1 MIKPKHEDV
10 PENIW
15 QVAAGDG
22 ERNYWD
28 IFRQFGV
35 MLIGPGG
42 EGDYTKHKDAY
53 NRMTPARRRPIRQ
66 FVEVADKDDYVVLK
80 HRSGSKW
87 IAIAI
92 GRIKPGYYFK
102 PVFGDV
108 EGFQLQHCRRVD
120 WRQTSE
126 KPIPGLGR
134 GGGCFSQV
142 IKARDV
148 VKRRWEKGK
157 PIHKFDRIPNNPK
170 SIELIDSL
178 VIKGLPRQNAKR
190 IANEIERLKS
200 LAEWYEDNGKDC
212 DVPEHE
218 TRTFLIVPLI
228 MSLGWDEKKVKI
240 EWKHKDV
247 ALFDA
252 DYSEQNE
259 PVVIIESKRLWH
271 GLGDAPEQA
280 ERYTRKYPTCKTFVV
295 SDGIRYKLF
304 TKPKPARKF
313 RFSAYLNLLTPT
325 RKHPYKPDVGGA
337 VSFLLEMFHRRQ
349 SNRRV

>member
-1 MIKPKHEDV
+1 M
-10 PENIW
+10 NIW

-28 IFRQFGV
+28 VFRQFGV

-42 EGDYTKHKDAY
+42 EGDYIKHKDAY
-53 NRMTPARRRPIRQ
+53 DEMTMERRRPIRQ
-66 FVEVADKDDYVVLK
+66 FVEDADKNNDLVVLK

-92 GRIKPGYYFK
+92 GRIKSGYYYK

-108 EGFQLQHCRRVD
+108 EGFQLQHCRLVD

-134 GGGCFSQV
+134 GGGCFSHV

-178 VIKGLPRQNAKR
+178 AVKGLPRQNAKR
-190 IANEIERLKS
+190 IADEIERLQG
-200 LAEWYEDNGKDC
+200 LAQWYEDNDE

-228 MSLGWDEKKVKI
+228 MSLGWDEKRVKI

-252 DYSEQNE
+252 QYSKGNE
-259 PVVIIESKRLWH
+259 PVVIIESKRLWD

-280 ERYTRKYPTCKTFVV
+280 ERYAGQYPTCKTFIV

-304 TKPKPARKF
+304 TKPKRAHKF

-337 VSFLLEMFHRRQ
+337 ASFLSKMIPKATI
-349 SNRRV
+349 